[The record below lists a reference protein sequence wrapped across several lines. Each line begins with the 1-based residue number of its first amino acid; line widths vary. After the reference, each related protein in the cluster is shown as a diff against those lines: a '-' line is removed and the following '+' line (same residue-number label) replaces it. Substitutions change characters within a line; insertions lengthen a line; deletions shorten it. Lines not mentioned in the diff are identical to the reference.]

1 MRLVWTAKIQHIIV
15 IKCLI
20 KTFYEVEFVSVVYHM
35 TDKETI
41 LTVEAE
47 DELCDGKGVEDDE

>member
-20 KTFYEVEFVSVVYHM
+20 KTFYEVEFLTEVCCM
-35 TDKETI
+35 KDK
-41 LTVEAE
+41 
-47 DELCDGKGVEDDE
+47 GG